1 MLYYAGIRK
10 IENDDARVRA
20 VGGLQ
25 RLRASLESDTGIPT
39 RTATDT
45 LLVATWNIREF
56 DSRKYGGR
64 SEEAFLYIAEIISR
78 FDLIAIQEVRDSL
91 YALQRL
97 QQLLGDWWSYLV
109 TDVTLGRSGNSERL
123 AFLYDKRKVQFSG
136 LAAEIVLP
144 ESAKDRAVQL
154 ARSPYV
160 AGFTCGW
167 AQVNLCTVHIYYGKS
182 TKVDPRRLAEITNI
196 AKTLAKHSSHFTSGR
211 VRTPTGETEIEENLM
226 LLGDFNIFNRADAT
240 MQALEKAR
248 FMVPEGLQ
256 TIPGSNVDKNRHYD
270 QIAFFEKLHGMTP
283 TGRAGVFDY
292 YEHVYRNTDEQVY
305 SSAWKR
311 TKARGFREWR
321 TYQMSDHLPMWVE
334 FRIGNADE
342 YLKKLR

>member
-1 MLYYAGIRK
+1 MPYYASIRT
-10 IENDDARVRA
+10 IEDKTARLRT

-25 RLRASLESDTGIPT
+25 RLREALKSDGGVPT

-45 LLVATWNIREF
+45 LLLATWNIREF

-64 SEEAFLYIAEIISR
+64 TEEAFLYIAEIASR

-91 YALQRL
+91 YALQHL
-97 QQLLGDWWSYLV
+97 QHLLGGWWDYLV
-109 TDVTLGRSGNSERL
+109 TDVTLGSSGNSERL
-123 AFLYDKRKVQFSG
+123 AYLYDKRKVQFSG

-144 ESAKDRAVQL
+144 ESKQATTVQL

-160 AGFTCGW
+160 AGFKCGW

-196 AKTLAKHSSHFTSGR
+196 ATTLAKHASHFTSGR
-211 VRTPTGETEIEENLM
+211 VQTPEGERDVKENLL
-226 LLGDFNIFNRADAT
+226 LLGDFNIFNREDAT
-240 MQALEKAR
+240 MKALDAAK
-248 FMVPEGLQ
+248 FVVPEALQ
-256 TIPGSNVDKNRHYD
+256 RIPGSNVDKDRHYD
-270 QIAFFEKLHGMTP
+270 QIAYLDDLYGMTP

-292 YEHVYRNTDEQVY
+292 YEHVYRDADEPAFHPVW
-305 SSAWKR
+305 AK

-321 TYQMSDHLPMWVE
+321 TYQMSDHLPMWAE
-334 FRIGNADE
+334 FQIDNADA
-342 YLKKLR
+342 YLKQVR